1 MCLINWVMVV
11 FYINIFGS
19 IIGIVIF
26 FILLYFKII
35 KFEWI
40 EFGAVWFFGE
50 LLLFF
55 ILFVVGVIEYG
66 DIMFKFGV
74 SILFVVVISI
84 FVVMVLIGMFI

>member
-1 MCLINWVMVV
+1 MIVF

-40 EFGAVWFFGE
+40 EFGVVWFFGE
-50 LLLFF
+50 LFLFF

-66 DIMFKFGV
+66 DIMLKFGV
-74 SILFVVVISI
+74 SILFVVIISI
-84 FVVMVLIGMFI
+84 FVVMVFIGMFI